1 MNKYFK
7 EKLVALGFK
16 ETVEDLFSMVTDIK
30 VTGELLTV
38 KGDKTYSRSLRKLR
52 GDRNIIIFY
61 TEGCNICDAE
71 KKAARGIFSEGKSTK
86 KTKVL
91 MVNVDQIIRQNPGM
105 ASRLFDSFDLS
116 SLPFI
121 FETDRKG
128 YIQRRYITL
137 VTQ

>member
-1 MNKYFK
+1 MW
-7 EKLVALGFK
+7 
-16 ETVEDLFSMVTDIK
+16 
-30 VTGELLTV
+30 
-38 KGDKTYSRSLRKLR
+38 RSLRKLR

-61 TEGCNICDAE
+61 AEGCNICDAE

-91 MVNVDQIIRQNPGM
+91 MVNVDEIMRQNPGI